1 MPTTPPRPRPPFL
14 RWAPC
19 LLALLFAVVT
29 WQVASRGP
37 LARADE
43 RLGRA
48 LVERDGV
55 SAFLA
60 DLGNVEVALPV
71 LAAAACHAAWRARG
85 AGAPRWWTALAVAAG
100 AAAAVPLVVAPLQAL
115 IARPGPPPMA
125 PDTGFYPSGH
135 TATAVVFYGVAVLLL
150 LPWLRR
156 RAARLVAAGVCV
168 VLVAATAVG
177 LVRHG
182 YHWPLDV
189 LGSLAAGAAALATP
203 AALRTRAARQGPSGR
218 QNPSAR

>member
-1 MPTTPPRPRPPFL
+1 MPITSSRPAAPPRPRRSARCALP
-14 RWAPC
+14 W
-19 LLALLFAVVT
+19 LLGLLFTVLT
-29 WQVASRGP
+29 WQVASEGP

-48 LVERDGV
+48 LIERDGL

-60 DLGNVEVALPV
+60 DLGNAEVALPV
-71 LAAAACHAAWRARG
+71 LAAAAGWAALRGRRAGR
-85 AGAPRWWTALAVAAG
+85 ARWWTPPAVAAG
-100 AAAAVPLVVAPLQAL
+100 AAVAVPLVVAPLQAL

-125 PDTGFYPSGH
+125 PETGFYPSGH
-135 TATAVVFYGVAVLLL
+135 TATAVVLYGVAALLL

-156 RAARLVAAGVCV
+156 RAARLAV
-168 VLVAATAVG
+168 VLLWATLVAGTAVG

-189 LGSLAAGAAALATP
+189 MGSLTAGGAVLTARTGGP
-203 AALRTRAARQGPSGR
+203 AAPRDAEAAP
-218 QNPSAR
+218 

>member
-1 MPTTPPRPRPPFL
+1 MPITPPRPRPPFL
-14 RWAPC
+14 RPALC
-19 LLALLFAVVT
+19 LLGLLFAVVT
-29 WQVASRGP
+29 WQVAAEGP

-48 LVERDGV
+48 LLARDGV

-71 LAAAACHAAWRARG
+71 LAAAAGYAALRARA
-85 AGAPRWWTALAVAAG
+85 AGLRRWWAALVAAAG
-100 AAAAVPLVVAPLQAL
+100 AAVAVPLVVAPLQAL
-115 IARPGPPPMA
+115 IDRPGPPPMA

-135 TATAVVFYGVAVLLL
+135 TATAVVFYGAAVLLV

-156 RAARLVAAGVCV
+156 RVARLAAVGAGV
-168 VLVAATAVG
+168 VLVAATGVG

-189 LGSLAAGAAALATP
+189 VGSLTAGAAALTAPT
-203 AALRTRAARQGPSGR
+203 ALRTGKHSG
-218 QNPSAR
+218 S